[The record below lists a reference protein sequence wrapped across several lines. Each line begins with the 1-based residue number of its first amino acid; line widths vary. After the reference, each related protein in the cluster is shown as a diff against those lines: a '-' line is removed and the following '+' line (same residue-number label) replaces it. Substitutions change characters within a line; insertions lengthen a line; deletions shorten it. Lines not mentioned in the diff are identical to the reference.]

1 MSWKVA
7 ITVTGIAEVGEK
19 AVRVLEQAGCKL
31 THAPSSGPFEG
42 DALLNLLDGCD
53 AVLATTDRYSAS
65 VLGSPKL
72 ERLKI
77 VSRWGVGYDSIDVS
91 AATERGIIIAY
102 TPGLTDEAV
111 ADFTFALL
119 LGMVRRV
126 AEGHQSMREGLW
138 LRAWGHDLAGKTLG
152 ILGFGRIGQAVARR
166 ARGFGLQLIACDRR
180 PRPEAVA
187 SGVRLVSFDELL
199 AQSDYLSLHA
209 PMVPENRGLIG
220 EQALRKMKPTA
231 FLVNTARGPLVDEAA
246 LLRALREGWIAG
258 AALDVYSE
266 EPLPPRHPFRSM
278 PNLLLS
284 PHQASSSRETGERV
298 SLAAAEAIID
308 LMQGRKPK
316 LVLNPEVFASPALRA
331 RALNTRA

>member
-7 ITVTGIAEVGEK
+7 ITVAGISEVSQQAIK
-19 AVRVLEQAGCKL
+19 RLEEAGCGL
-31 THAPSSGPFEG
+31 SWAPPSGPFEG
-42 DALLNLLDGCD
+42 EALLDLLEGFD

-65 VLGSPKL
+65 EIGSPRL
-72 ERLKI
+72 ARLKI
-77 VSRWGVGYDSIDVS
+77 VSRWGVGYDSIDVQ
-91 AATERGIIIAY
+91 AATERGIVIAY

-111 ADFTFALL
+111 ADYAFALL
-119 LGMVRRV
+119 LAMVRRV
-126 AEGHQSMREGLW
+126 AEGHQSMRQGLW

-166 ARGFGLQLIACDRR
+166 ARGFGLRIIACDRR
-180 PRPEAVA
+180 PRPEAEAV
-187 SGVRLVSFDELL
+187 GVQLVTFDELL
-199 AQSDYLSLHA
+199 KQSDYLSLHT

-231 FLVNTARGPLVDEAA
+231 FLVNTARGPLVDEDA

-258 AALDVYSE
+258 AALDVYAE
-266 EPLPPRHPFRSM
+266 EPLPPKHPFRST

-284 PHQASSSRETGERV
+284 PHQASSSHETGERV

-308 LMQGRKPK
+308 LMNGRRPK
-316 LVLNPEVFASPALRA
+316 SVVNPEVFASAALRA
-331 RALNTRA
+331 KMQN